1 MKDLTREQIE
11 EWRLWWRRGAYTYD
25 PTGTFSGLCDMADR
39 TEHAEAEL
47 AEAKKRQHMSD
58 LNYDVL
64 ERALARS
71 QGVEADL
78 AAMLIRTERA
88 EAELAK
94 WKDAERRL
102 SDAYL
107 RLRGILGA
115 WETPNA
121 PTAEQVWVHT
131 EAKARELAALRAP
144 AAPEEDK

>member
-1 MKDLTREQIE
+1 MNLTREQIE
-11 EWRLWWRRGAYTYD
+11 EIRRTAFPYSWFN
-25 PTGTFSGLCDMADR
+25 PLCDMA
-39 TEHAEAEL
+39 A
-47 AEAKKRQHMSD
+47 
-58 LNYDVL
+58 
-64 ERALARS
+64 
-71 QGVEADL
+71 
-78 AAMLIRTERA
+78 RTERA

-131 EAKARELAALRAP
+131 EAKARELAEAHDHYQPQIDEGIKEHNELRRELAALRHERDDPIAAAMGRAAP
-144 AAPEEDK
+144 AAPEEQT

>member
-1 MKDLTREQIE
+1 MSDLVK
-11 EWRLWWRRGAYTYD
+11 RLRASPIPAESHRAEA
-25 PTGTFSGLCDMADR
+25 ADR
-39 TEHAEAEL
+39 IEWYEAEHVEHLRMREALANNVIRLEAEL

-131 EAKARELAALRAP
+131 EAKARELAA
-144 AAPEEDK
+144 